1 MYKINLKNKA
11 EKGLIKIEKGDK
23 KSALK
28 IRTFLRELE
37 KIENPFALKNCGKME
52 GYENRWKWYVG
63 IHYRVI
69 GEKHDD
75 ILTIEVIEITTRENA
90 YR

>member
-1 MYKINLKNKA
+1 MYKIRLVKKA
-11 EKGLIKIEKGDK
+11 DKQLTKIKIGDK
-23 KSALK
+23 KSAEQ
-28 IRTFLRELE
+28 IVIFLEELE

-63 IHYRVI
+63 IHYRVV

-90 YR
+90 YK

>member
-1 MYKINLKNKA
+1 
-11 EKGLIKIEKGDK
+11 
-23 KSALK
+23 
-28 IRTFLRELE
+28 
-37 KIENPFALKNCGKME
+37 ME

-90 YR
+90 YK

>member
-1 MYKINLKNKA
+1 MQ
-11 EKGLIKIEKGDK
+11 
-23 KSALK
+23 
-28 IRTFLRELE
+28 
-37 KIENPFALKNCGKME
+37 NPFALKNCGKIE
-52 GYENRWKWYVG
+52 GYENRWKWYVK

-90 YR
+90 YK